1 MDSARSL
8 GSRSFTGIV
17 NSGWTCVD
25 IVDGD
30 WEYDIGRNCV
40 GIVNEFWWAAFTVG
54 VDERRSTIAVEAG
67 DEFCRIGA
75 PNGVNKMGSLS
86 SMASTWGRARG
97 DEVEE
102 DFRSAKC

>member
-54 VDERRSTIAVEAG
+54 VDERRSAIAVEAG
-67 DEFCRIGA
+67 DEFCRFG
-75 PNGVNKMGSLS
+75 GEDEYDDYQGHRGGSRVQ
-86 SMASTWGRARG
+86 GG
-97 DEVEE
+97 PPP
-102 DFRSAKC
+102 C